1 MVRSPLMGL
10 TIAATGDFGKERSH
24 ENIKRWVEK
33 NGGQWAMKMSEDVTH
48 LLCTKEDYR
57 NKTPM
62 GNAKSLFL
70 VHLRGIDS
78 WPVKHALRLKK
89 FNIVTF
95 DWLEGNLPH
104 YSMNQPAIRQSHNA
118 QTPSQNVSA

>member
-1 MVRSPLMGL
+1 MGL

-48 LLCTKEDYR
+48 LVCTKEDYR
-57 NKTPM
+57 TKAPM
-62 GNAKSLFL
+62 GTDKSLFL

-78 WPVKHALRLKK
+78 WAVKHALRLKK

-95 DWLEGNLPH
+95 DWLEGMLSCHSINYRANRP
-104 YSMNQPAIRQSHNA
+104 SHNA
-118 QTPSQNVSA
+118 QTPSQNVFA